1 MYSENTSPEKLA
13 AKAISGRVELAHIRS
28 GEIVTQST
36 AGRIVLN
43 DVITEDRLYA
53 KSISGGV
60 TLDGCDGGTIRIES
74 TSGSV
79 KGPILS
85 DKTFVTHSASGSVKV
100 PRCAGGGKC
109 EITTTSGSIAIEIR
123 Q

>member
-1 MYSENTSPEKLA
+1 MYSENASPEKLA

-28 GEIVTQST
+28 GEIVAQST
-36 AGRIVLN
+36 TGRIVLN
-43 DVITEDRLYA
+43 DVIAEDRPYA

-79 KGPILS
+79 KGSILS
-85 DKTFVTHSASGSVKV
+85 DKTFVTHSAS
-100 PRCAGGGKC
+100 
-109 EITTTSGSIAIEIR
+109 
-123 Q
+123 